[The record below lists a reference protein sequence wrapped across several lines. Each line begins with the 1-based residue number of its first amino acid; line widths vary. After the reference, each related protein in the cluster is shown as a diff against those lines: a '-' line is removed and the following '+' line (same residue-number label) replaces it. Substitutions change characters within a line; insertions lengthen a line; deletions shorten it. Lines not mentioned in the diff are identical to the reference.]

1 MPKQKTHKGCKKRF
15 RVTAKGK
22 VKHRLTGTS
31 HRLSRMTQKRKRNL
45 RGTGVLCD
53 LEARRI
59 KQALG
64 NTFNQEPPFRIP
76 YKVPRPYLHQVTIRG
91 QLLLRADQR

>member
-45 RGTGVLCD
+45 RGTGVLCE
-53 LEARRI
+53 LEGKRI
-59 KQALG
+59 KQALAG
-64 NTFNQEPPFRIP
+64 GS
-76 YKVPRPYLHQVTIRG
+76 Y
-91 QLLLRADQR
+91 